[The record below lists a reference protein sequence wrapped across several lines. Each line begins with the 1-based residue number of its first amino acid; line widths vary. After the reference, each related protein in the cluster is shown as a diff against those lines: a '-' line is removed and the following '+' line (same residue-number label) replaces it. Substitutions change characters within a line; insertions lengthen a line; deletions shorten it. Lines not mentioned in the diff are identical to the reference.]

1 MTVRSL
7 LLPVLLVAGFVL
19 ASAAMAQST
28 GISIAKPW
36 TRATAPGAAVGG
48 GFATI
53 RNSGKTADR
62 LVGASS
68 PVSARVE
75 LHEMAMDKDI
85 MKMREVKSLIVPAGG
100 VLELKPGGYH
110 MMLINLKAP
119 LKQGDKVPVT
129 LKFEKAGEVKVELA
143 VESLGGNSAG
153 AQGHGAA
160 DHGDMKKH

>member
-1 MTVRSL
+1 MKISIRLAVAALSL
-7 LLPVLLVAGFVL
+7 CAV
-19 ASAAMAQST
+19 AAMAQSNT
-28 GISIAKPW
+28 IKIENPW

-53 RNSGKTADR
+53 RNNGKSADR

-68 PVSARVE
+68 PVAAGTE
-75 LHEMAMDKDI
+75 LHEMAMVGDV
-85 MKMREVKSLIVPAGG
+85 MKMREVKGVAVPAGG

-110 MMLINLKAP
+110 LMFINLKAP

-143 VESLGGNSAG
+143 VASLGASAAG
-153 AQGHGAA
+153 AQGHG
-160 DHGDMKKH
+160 DMKKH

>member
-68 PVSARVE
+68 PVAAGTE
-75 LHEMAMDKDI
+75 LHQMAMVGDV

-100 VLELKPGGYH
+100 ALELKPGGYH

-129 LKFEKAGEVKVELA
+129 LKFEKAGEVKIELA
-143 VESLGGNSAG
+143 VESLGAG
-153 AQGHGAA
+153 AAGAHS
-160 DHGDMKKH
+160 HGDMKKH

>member
-1 MTVRSL
+1 
-7 LLPVLLVAGFVL
+7 
-19 ASAAMAQST
+19 
-28 GISIAKPW
+28 
-36 TRATAPGAAVGG
+36 
-48 GFATI
+48 
-53 RNSGKTADR
+53 
-62 LVGASS
+62 
-68 PVSARVE
+68 
-75 LHEMAMDKDI
+75 MDKDI

-100 VLELKPGGYH
+100 ALELKPGGYH